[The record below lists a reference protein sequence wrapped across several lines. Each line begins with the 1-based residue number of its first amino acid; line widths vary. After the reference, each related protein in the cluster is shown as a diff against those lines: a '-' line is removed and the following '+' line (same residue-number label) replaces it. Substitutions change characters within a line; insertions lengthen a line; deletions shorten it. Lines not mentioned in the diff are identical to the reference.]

1 MLYLTLLYLLIITPQ
16 DKKTIHLS
24 EDLILDKDQLIG
36 TYITD
41 ITTGE
46 QGEIVV
52 ALYDLPGVK
61 VFDEEGALM
70 HRFGQRGRGPGD
82 FRNLR
87 SVSMYH
93 GRIFALDSGPNAKI
107 NIFNTADPE
116 AVETIGLP
124 PLRTETALNSVVDL
138 KRIDD
143 EHFLATY
150 RPMTSNKNIGE
161 ALTSSYYLVNS
172 TNRDDKTLIFESPMR
187 ERYVTQTEGGFI
199 NTEMPFGRSNHV
211 ALLDDKL
218 FHMWTGDD
226 KIQVYDTINWN
237 HTGHFTVDDV
247 AEPIAIEENDYK
259 QYHRERLGL
268 NSEEDIK
275 DLRDRA
281 VNDRSLQMILRSV
294 SSMSENRDVLHD
306 TFPVYNQ
313 LLSDGD
319 HLWITA
325 HHADRSVQHLLQLD
339 ATGNVLAAGTLPG
352 SVEIK
357 HINDAHLYGVD
368 EDENGFT
375 TLVRYMLEIQ

>member
-1 MLYLTLLYLLIITPQ
+1 
-16 DKKTIHLS
+16 
-24 EDLILDKDQLIG
+24 
-36 TYITD
+36 
-41 ITTGE
+41 
-46 QGEIVV
+46 V
-52 ALYDLPGVK
+52 
-61 VFDEEGALM
+61 
-70 HRFGQRGRGPGD
+70 
-82 FRNLR
+82 
-87 SVSMYH
+87 
-93 GRIFALDSGPNAKI
+93 
-107 NIFNTADPE
+107 
-116 AVETIGLP
+116 
-124 PLRTETALNSVVDL
+124 
-138 KRIDD
+138 
-143 EHFLATY
+143 
-150 RPMTSNKNIGE
+150 
-161 ALTSSYYLVNS
+161 
-172 TNRDDKTLIFESPMR
+172 R
-187 ERYVTQTEGGFI
+187 ERYVTKTEGGFI
-199 NTEMPFGRSNHV
+199 NSEMPFGRTNHV

-226 KIQVYDTINWN
+226 KIQVYDTTNWN

-247 AEPIAIEENDYK
+247 AEPIAIQENDYK

-268 NSEEDIK
+268 NSEENIK

-325 HHADRSVQHLLQLD
+325 PHADRSVQHLLQLD

-375 TLVRYMLEIQ
+375 TLVRYSLQIQ